1 MTRCFEKYHE
11 VIRKTAISSFFSKI
25 LGLSSMKKA
34 SMEFFKTT
42 FYITLVDSLL
52 GDLVLASLML
62 SLKIFLFSEIFI
74 SSENFFE
81 TLQAIT

>member
-1 MTRCFEKYHE
+1 
-11 VIRKTAISSFFSKI
+11 
-25 LGLSSMKKA
+25 
-34 SMEFFKTT
+34 MEFFKTT